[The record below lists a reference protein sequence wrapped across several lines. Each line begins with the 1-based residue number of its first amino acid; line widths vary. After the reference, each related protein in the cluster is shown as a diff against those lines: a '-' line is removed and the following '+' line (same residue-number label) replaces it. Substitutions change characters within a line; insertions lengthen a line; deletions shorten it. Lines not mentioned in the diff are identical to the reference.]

1 MRTFLKHFFPTVM
14 ASMVSFLVAISGSF
28 AVDGQLTEVNFCARA
43 QQVIAGTDLL
53 AQVQNPADYDA
64 FVQSKASDSPFVVQ
78 QLLSNPATDDP
89 QLPRV
94 LSCKMRTAERINA
107 LQGKNESS
115 PVAAGDTSCAEV
127 HRAMLSQV
135 SAGIP
140 VAEQV
145 LAPGSLV
152 IEEEDTTYMGPMW
165 LKPWPFEPVLR
176 GQDGKIHI
184 HSRALYVP
192 HAWWI
197 PMPER
202 FQGNYYCHL
211 ISPQYL
217 EALLR
222 GQIQP

>member
-1 MRTFLKHFFPTVM
+1 MIDFFKHMFFAAIAGMVFL
-14 ASMVSFLVAISGSF
+14 LVAVPGSL
-28 AVDGQLTEVNFCARA
+28 AADGPPRETNFCARA
-43 QQVIAGTDLL
+43 QQIIAGTELV
-53 AQVQNPADYDA
+53 AQVQKPVDYDA
-64 FVQSKASDSPFVVQ
+64 FVQSKASDAPFAVQ
-78 QLLSNPATDDP
+78 QFLSNPAASNP

-107 LQGKNESS
+107 LHAENASS
-115 PVAAGDTSCAEV
+115 PVAAGDTSCTEV
-127 HRAMLSQV
+127 HQAMIAQV

-140 VAEQV
+140 QSERA
-145 LAPGSLV
+145 LAPDSLV
-152 IEEEDTTYMGPMW
+152 VEEEDTTYMGPMW
-165 LKPWPFEPVLR
+165 LKPWPFEPISS
-176 GQDGKIHI
+176 GEGGKLHL

-222 GQIQP
+222 GHIQP